1 MGLVGETVPL
11 VCIGSEVGELEV
23 GGLEVGGLEVGR
35 LEVEAEGELW
45 VEVDRA
51 IIFDCSA
58 AVRDSCDPGGL
69 LVPAL
74 EVWLGLASG
83 AISIVPVTAM
93 DVSED
98 GTLPG

>member
-23 GGLEVGGLEVGR
+23 GGLEVGGLEVGG
-35 LEVEAEGELW
+35 LEVEVG
-45 VEVDRA
+45 R
-51 IIFDCSA
+51 FDVVMIGSA
-58 AVRDSCDPGGL
+58 TDMGRDSCDPGGL
-69 LVPAL
+69 LVPTL

-83 AISIVPVTAM
+83 AISIVPVTAT
-93 DVSED
+93 DVSKD